1 MTGLRNKNFI
11 KIILT
16 KAPVILLFV
25 SVLNDYDFNYLSLK
39 YFSFNFSYILIFYYS
54 LKKSESLGY
63 TYIFIA
69 GLFNDVVTGTPVGL
83 SSLMYLILCVAA
95 SYLRNITLRP
105 SLLKDCIFFLLTI
118 LIINSLLFLSLKFI
132 FNFELNYF
140 DQIIMCAHYSHG
152 VLIRYSVYSQYT
164 YTVCPCKVAYVLPRE
179 GTCTCICTFG
189 CCV

>member
-105 SLLKDCIFFLLTI
+105 SLLKDCIFFLVTI
-118 LIINSLLFLSLKFI
+118 LIINSLLFVSLNFI
-132 FNFELNYF
+132 FNYELSYF
-140 DQIIMCAHYSHG
+140 DQIINITFTFLFYFLFSN
-152 VLIRYSVYSQYT
+152 LFDFFERYFVSSNN
-164 YTVCPCKVAYVLPRE
+164 A
-179 GTCTCICTFG
+179 G
-189 CCV
+189 

>member
-1 MTGLRNKNFI
+1 MTRLRNKNFI
-11 KIILT
+11 KIILS

-69 GLFNDVVTGTPVGL
+69 GLFNDVVIGTPIGL

-105 SLLKDCIFFLLTI
+105 SLIKDCIFFLITI

-132 FNFELNYF
+132 FNYELNYF
-140 DQIIMCAHYSHG
+140 DQIINMVFTFLFYFLFSN
-152 VLIRYSVYSQYT
+152 LFNFFEN
-164 YTVCPCKVAYVLPRE
+164 YVVRNNNA
-179 GTCTCICTFG
+179 G
-189 CCV
+189 

>member
-1 MTGLRNKNFI
+1 MSKIYRNNFKH
-11 KIILT
+11 KIYKYIPIT
-16 KAPVILLFV
+16 LLFI
-25 SVLNDYDFNYLSLK
+25 SVLNEFDFNNLGLI

-132 FNFELNYF
+132 FNYELNYF
-140 DQIIMCAHYSHG
+140 DQIVNI
-152 VLIRYSVYSQYT
+152 
-164 YTVCPCKVAYVLPRE
+164 
-179 GTCTCICTFG
+179 TCTFLLYFLFSNLFDIFENYFMG
-189 CCV
+189 SNNAR